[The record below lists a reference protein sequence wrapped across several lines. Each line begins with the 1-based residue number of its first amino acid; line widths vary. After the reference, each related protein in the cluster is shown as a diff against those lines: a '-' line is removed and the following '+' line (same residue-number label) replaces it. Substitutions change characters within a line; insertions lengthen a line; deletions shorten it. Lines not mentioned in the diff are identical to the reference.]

1 MAESAAKQQAEE
13 RKEKAEL
20 WADTKAERLG
30 KLTIL
35 WIKATGFRE
44 KSFSVLFIIDNN
56 LIRSALNFEKPVSKP
71 IILCVRSSISSRL
84 LT

>member
-1 MAESAAKQQAEE
+1 MNFFLSKGLVAESAAKQQAEE

-44 KSFSVLFIIDNN
+44 KKLFRSFHN
-56 LIRSALNFEKPVSKP
+56 
-71 IILCVRSSISSRL
+71 
-84 LT
+84 

>member
-1 MAESAAKQQAEE
+1 MNFFLSKGLVAESAAKQEAEE

-35 WIKATGFRE
+35 WIKATGLRE
-44 KSFSVLFIIDNN
+44 KKTLPFFS
-56 LIRSALNFEKPVSKP
+56 
-71 IILCVRSSISSRL
+71 
-84 LT
+84 

>member
-1 MAESAAKQQAEE
+1 MAESAAKQEAEE

-44 KSFSVLFIIDNN
+44 KKTLPLFS
-56 LIRSALNFEKPVSKP
+56 
-71 IILCVRSSISSRL
+71 
-84 LT
+84 

>member
-1 MAESAAKQQAEE
+1 MAESAAKQEAEE

-56 LIRSALNFEKPVSKP
+56 LI
-71 IILCVRSSISSRL
+71 
-84 LT
+84 

>member
-1 MAESAAKQQAEE
+1 MAESAAKQEAEE

-35 WIKATGFRE
+35 WISRK
-44 KSFSVLFIIDNN
+44 KNSSVLFIIDNN
-56 LIRSALNFEKPVSKP
+56 LI
-71 IILCVRSSISSRL
+71 
-84 LT
+84 